1 MPEFGTRPQTQR
13 LDEAKGNPPDRDLNV
28 RDLGPRR
35 ARRSVENHRVACAG
49 TTPTRRHLDGW
60 PRTQT
65 PDGWV
70 KKIERGDG
78 KVWVGFFHLWVTS
91 KDGERR
97 RRKKEKVLGPA
108 AIPKHEALKKLAA
121 YIETFMREKP
131 AETTVIR
138 TYADLWRTF
147 SGLKS
152 GQWSQPFRETI
163 RSVLRPM
170 FCP

>member
-13 LDEAKGNPPDRDLNV
+13 LDEARGTPPDRDFNV
-28 RDLGPRR
+28 QDLGRR
-35 ARRSVENHRVACAG
+35 R
-49 TTPTRRHLDGW
+49 

-121 YIETFMREKP
+121 YVQMFTHEKP